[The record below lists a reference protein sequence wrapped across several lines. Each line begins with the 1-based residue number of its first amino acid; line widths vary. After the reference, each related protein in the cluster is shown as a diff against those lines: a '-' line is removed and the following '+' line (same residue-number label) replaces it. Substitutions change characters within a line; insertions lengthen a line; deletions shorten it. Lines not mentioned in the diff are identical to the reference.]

1 MRKLS
6 LLPALLVAALV
17 ALPVQ
22 SKQTLINGQV
32 NHDNTR
38 YLTSNINWYHSLG
51 QAEQQAMHS
60 GKMILWIQ
68 MLGSM
73 DGAT

>member
-1 MRKLS
+1 MKKLG
-6 LLPALLVAALV
+6 LLPALLAL
-17 ALPVQ
+17 ALCTAPGQ
-22 SKQTLINGQV
+22 TRQTLINGQV

-38 YLTSNINWYHSLG
+38 YLTSQINWYHSLG
-51 QAEQQAMHS
+51 QAEQEAMHQ